1 MKFIRKKTPYWIR
14 HFEFLNETKYF
25 F

>member
-14 HFEFLNETKYF
+14 HFEFLNETKF
-25 F
+25 FF